1 MRNNP
6 FITIVLLIL
15 INILLY
21 SFIKYF
27 NQQLLSSASLNL
39 FLFFS
44 TPVSGILISIFIKD
58 ILHKKEIQYFSIILL
73 LATLLV
79 GGGIA
84 YFGAVAKSFQH

>member
-15 INILLY
+15 INIILY

-27 NQQLLSSASLNL
+27 NQELLLSASLNL
-39 FLFFS
+39 FFFFS
-44 TPVSGILISIFIKD
+44 TPITGILISIFIKD
-58 ILHKKEIQYFSIILL
+58 ILYKKALRYFSIFLL
-73 LATLLV
+73 IATILV

>member
-21 SFIKYF
+21 SYIKYF
-27 NQQLLSSASLNL
+27 NQELLLSESLNL
-39 FLFFS
+39 FFFFS
-44 TPVSGILISIFIKD
+44 TPVTGILISVFIKD
-58 ILHKKEIQYFSIILL
+58 ILYKKEFRYFSIILL
-73 LATLLV
+73 LATLLI

>member
-6 FITIVLLIL
+6 FITIVLLIS

-21 SFIKYF
+21 
-27 NQQLLSSASLNL
+27 LLIDYKNPELLLSASLNL

-44 TPVSGILISIFIKD
+44 TPVTGILISIFIKD